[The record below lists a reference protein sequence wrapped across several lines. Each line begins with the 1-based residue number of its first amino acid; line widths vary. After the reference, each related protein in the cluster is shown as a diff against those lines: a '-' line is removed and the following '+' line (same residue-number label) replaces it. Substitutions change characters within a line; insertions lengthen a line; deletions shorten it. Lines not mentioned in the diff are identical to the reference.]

1 MSTESKTIAT
11 PIPGQPW
18 PEQGGIYVGSRMIDG
33 AVVHIIAA
41 PGVEYDLPGVP
52 FDQVENAIPAELN
65 GHTDWRAPDQ
75 EDLMLAWANASEHF
89 VQQGAESIYWSRSTH
104 HGWPRAVCFEYGYV
118 LFRNRRREFRVRPF
132 RSVIASSI

>member
-18 PEQGGIYVGSRMIDG
+18 PKQGGIYVGTRVIDG

-41 PGVEYDLPGVP
+41 PGVEHDIVGVQ
-52 FDQVENAIPAELN
+52 FGQVEAVIPAELN

-75 EDLMLAWANASEHF
+75 KDLMLAFVNASENF
-89 VQQGAESIYWSRSTH
+89 VHDGAEHLLVEKRA
-104 HGWPRAVCFEYGYV
+104 PRLAVGGRF
-118 LFRNRRREFRVRPF
+118 
-132 RSVIASSI
+132 